1 VIFNQI
7 IEGGLMGVFETAS
20 EFDSWKFTALAA
32 SFMTI
37 VTGVISYAYIGAQ
50 MARDILHLTT
60 LEQARR
66 GGFSA
71 AAPDEDDGMVEPADL

>member
-1 VIFNQI
+1 
-7 IEGGLMGVFETAS
+7 
-20 EFDSWKFTALAA
+20 
-32 SFMTI
+32 MTI
-37 VTGVISYAYIGAQ
+37 VIGVISYAYIGAQ